1 MNLKDKVAVIT
12 GAGGILCGEIA
23 RDFGKNGARVAVL
36 DLNLEKAN
44 IVAQEIKA
52 NGGNAIG
59 VEANVLDKDS
69 LYKARDVIRETYGS
83 VDILVNGAGGN
94 HPKGTTSDEVFN
106 ADDVLDDTKQS
117 FFDMSLQGFDF
128 VFNLNFIGTLLTT
141 QVFAEDMLGDEP
153 KTIINV
159 SSMSSYSPMTK
170 VPAYSAAKAAI
181 NNFTMWM
188 AVHFANSNIRVNAIA
203 PGFFL
208 TEQNRTLL
216 TNPDGSLTPRSTKI
230 LNATPMKRFGVPKD
244 LLGTV
249 KWLADDSESGFVTGI
264 VVPIDGG
271 FMAYSGV

>member
-23 RDFGKNGARVAVL
+23 RDFGKNGALVAVV

-44 IVAQEIKA
+44 IVAQEIID
-52 NGGNAIG
+52 NGGKAIG
-59 VEANVLDKDS
+59 VEANVLEKAS
-69 LYKARDVIRETYGS
+69 LEKAREVIREAYGK

-106 ADDVLDDTKQS
+106 PDDVTDDAKQS

-141 QVFAEDMLGDEP
+141 QVFALDMLGDEA

-159 SSMSSYSPMTK
+159 SSMSSYAPMTK

-216 TNPDGSLTPRSTKI
+216 TNEDGSLTPRSAKI
-230 LNATPMKRFGVPKD
+230 LGATPMKRFGEPKD

-249 KWLADDSESGFVTGI
+249 KWLADDNASGFVTGI

-271 FMAYSGV
+271 FLAYSGV

>member
-1 MNLKDKVAVIT
+1 MNLKGKIAVIT
-12 GAGGILCGEIA
+12 GAGGVLCGEIA
-23 RDFGKNGARVAVL
+23 RDFGKNGALVAVV
-36 DLNLEKAN
+36 DLNLDKAN
-44 IVAQEIKA
+44 VVAEEIKSA
-52 NGGNAIG
+52 GGNAIG
-59 VEANVLDKDS
+59 VEANVLEKES
-69 LYKARDVIRETYGS
+69 LEKAREVIRKAYGK

-94 HPKGTTSDEVFN
+94 HPKGTTSDEIFN
-106 ADDVLDDTKQS
+106 PEHLLDDAKQS
-117 FFDMSLQGFDF
+117 FFDMSMAGFEF
-128 VFNLNFIGTLLTT
+128 VFNLNFLGTLLTT
-141 QVFAEDMLGDEP
+141 QVFAEDMLGDEA

-188 AVHFANSNIRVNAIA
+188 AVHFANANIRVNAIA

-216 TNPDGSLTPRSTKI
+216 TNPDGSLTPRSAKI
-230 LNATPMKRFGVPKD
+230 LSQTPMKRFGEPKD

-249 KWLADDSESGFVTGI
+249 KWLADDQESGFVTGI